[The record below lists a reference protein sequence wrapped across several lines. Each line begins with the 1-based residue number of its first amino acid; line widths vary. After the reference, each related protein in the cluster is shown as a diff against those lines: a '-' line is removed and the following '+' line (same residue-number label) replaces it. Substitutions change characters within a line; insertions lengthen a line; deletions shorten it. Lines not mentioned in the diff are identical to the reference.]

1 MSGFVL
7 GRFVCSISQHGEA
20 PDADRGI
27 GVVLD
32 AVLADDPR
40 VEAAARSCAP

>member
-1 MSGFVL
+1 MSRLVL
-7 GRFVCSISQHGEA
+7 AGLVCSAYRLGEL

-40 VEAAARSCAP
+40 VDAAADSYAP